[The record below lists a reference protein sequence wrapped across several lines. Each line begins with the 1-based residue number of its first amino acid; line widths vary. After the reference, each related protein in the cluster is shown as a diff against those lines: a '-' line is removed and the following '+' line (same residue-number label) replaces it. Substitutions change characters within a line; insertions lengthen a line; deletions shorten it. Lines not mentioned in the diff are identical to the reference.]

1 MRTRKMALLLVVAF
15 AVAACGG
22 DGGDGTTTT
31 LASTTSSPAGT
42 EITVRATEF
51 MFDPNDFDV
60 AAGTPITFVLVNEG
74 VVEHDFTIEEIN
86 LKIATQAGET
96 KQETVT
102 IPAGDYVIF
111 CSVPG
116 HREAGMTATLTAG

>member
-1 MRTRKMALLLVVAF
+1 MALLLVVAF

-22 DGGDGTTTT
+22 NGGDGTTTT
-31 LASTTSSPAGT
+31 LAGTTTSPGT

-74 VVEHDFTIEEIN
+74 VLEHDFTIEEIN
-86 LKIATQAGET
+86 LKIETLVGET
-96 KQETVT
+96 KEETVT